1 MMAKR
6 LMTSPSRGICWHI
19 VTERAPGREP
29 VARENERNARVV
41 PSGLTSFL
49 VGVPRTSSWAK
60 FFVVAF
66 GTQMLGALA
75 LRLASR
81 AKARPLH
88 RPSRIMR
95 PRIEK
100 QIPHTAKMR
109 WFGMTREIIRSGGLL
124 LDLV

>member
-19 VTERAPGREP
+19 VTEKAPGREP
-29 VARENERNARVV
+29 VARENEMSARVV
-41 PSGLTSFL
+41 PPGLTSFL
-49 VGVPRTSSWAK
+49 AGVPRTSSWAK
-60 FFVVAF
+60 FFAAQF

-88 RPSRIMR
+88 KPFRNDDD
-95 PRIEK
+95 
-100 QIPHTAKMR
+100 
-109 WFGMTREIIRSGGLL
+109 RE
-124 LDLV
+124 